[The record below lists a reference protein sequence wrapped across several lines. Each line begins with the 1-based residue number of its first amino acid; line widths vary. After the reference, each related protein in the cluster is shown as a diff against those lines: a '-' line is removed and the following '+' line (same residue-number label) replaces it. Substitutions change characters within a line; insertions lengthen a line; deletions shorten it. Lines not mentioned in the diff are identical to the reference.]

1 MRLHL
6 SIATSVRN
14 VLRMSVPQISLVVP
28 VHNEAGNIQP
38 LVAEIRTALSA
49 AAIEWELFI
58 VDDGSTDGSWE
69 ELSAATADSRVRGIR
84 LEQRLGKSAALVAGF
99 QICSA
104 AQIVMLDGDGQDDP
118 GEIPKMVALLAST
131 AADQGNRADLVNG
144 WKTPRLDPWHKTFPS
159 WVFNLLVGWLTGL
172 KLHDHN
178 CGLKAFR
185 REVIEAIVLQDNFHR
200 FIPVLAAAQ
209 GFRVVEMPVH
219 HRPRTR
225 GSSKYGMSRFFRGL
239 FDLVRVAA
247 MVRRTGQLAAR
258 RQRPLSRARLR
269 QSVYAI
275 LAVLALGAVLGRI
288 GAVSSVDTIA
298 LEKRLVADQVA
309 ASIEQVPVD
318 ADRIRHRV
326 ETEKRLARPF
336 LSANDRS
343 RWLTIRALVEQG
355 TFTIDG
361 LVTEPGWDTI
371 DAVVHP
377 DSSGKLRLY
386 SSKPPLLSVLLA
398 GFYWL
403 LHAVSGWTLGDHPFE
418 MGRLLMVLYGLVPLG
433 ITIHF
438 TCRLIDA
445 IGTSDWGRIWAA
457 ALICCGTMLTTFAV
471 VLTNHIPAA
480 ACTAASAWLLYR
492 IRCDGVR
499 SWWHFATAGLCLG
512 LAAALDLPAI
522 AWMLA
527 AFVVLA
533 RCDWRRTA
541 CAALP
546 AALLVGCAFFGTNW
560 LAHGTFAPP
569 YAHRKPAASGQ
580 PHCCELPSR
589 AALSL
594 SGAATGA
601 ALESSTNC
609 WNPDNWYDYSL
620 VLSNGKTLVSYWR
633 TPRGID
639 RGEPSAWTYA
649 WHSLLGHHG
658 IFALTPAW
666 LLVIPGLMI
675 LVRRPPHRAGQAE
688 LAWAVVT
695 VSTIVIAFYL
705 LRPQSD
711 RNYGGMTSGFRW
723 VFWLAPLW
731 VVASLPAVDRLAQ
744 SRLGR
749 CLALMLLLISVASVA
764 YPTWNP
770 WTSPWIQNWLVH
782 GGWIKSP

>member
-1 MRLHL
+1 MPPDGSGLCLGHDCDKACTPF
-6 SIATSVRN
+6 SPC
-14 VLRMSVPQISLVVP
+14 LR
-28 VHNEAGNIQP
+28 
-38 LVAEIRTALSA
+38 
-49 AAIEWELFI
+49 WELC
-58 VDDGSTDGSWE
+58 WA
-69 ELSAATADSRVRGIR
+69 EL
-84 LEQRLGKSAALVAGF
+84 
-99 QICSA
+99 
-104 AQIVMLDGDGQDDP
+104 
-118 GEIPKMVALLAST
+118 
-131 AADQGNRADLVNG
+131 
-144 WKTPRLDPWHKTFPS
+144 
-159 WVFNLLVGWLTGL
+159 
-172 KLHDHN
+172 
-178 CGLKAFR
+178 
-185 REVIEAIVLQDNFHR
+185 
-200 FIPVLAAAQ
+200 
-209 GFRVVEMPVH
+209 
-219 HRPRTR
+219 
-225 GSSKYGMSRFFRGL
+225 
-239 FDLVRVAA
+239 
-247 MVRRTGQLAAR
+247 
-258 RQRPLSRARLR
+258 
-269 QSVYAI
+269 
-275 LAVLALGAVLGRI
+275 

-499 SWWHFATAGLCLG
+499 SWWYFATAGLCLG

-546 AALLVGCAFFGTNW
+546 AALLVGCVFFGTNW

-580 PHCCELPSR
+580 PNCCELPSR
-589 AALSL
+589 ASLSL

-601 ALESSTNC
+601 LSKAAPIAGIQITGTTIPSCFPMGKLSSAI
-609 WNPDNWYDYSL
+609 
-620 VLSNGKTLVSYWR
+620 GA
-633 TPRGID
+633 PRGVSTAAS
-639 RGEPSAWTYA
+639 P
-649 WHSLLGHHG
+649 LLGP
-658 IFALTPAW
+658 TP
-666 LLVIPGLMI
+666 GT
-675 LVRRPPHRAGQAE
+675 H
-688 LAWAVVT
+688 
-695 VSTIVIAFYL
+695 S
-705 LRPQSD
+705 
-711 RNYGGMTSGFRW
+711 
-723 VFWLAPLW
+723 
-731 VVASLPAVDRLAQ
+731 
-744 SRLGR
+744 
-749 CLALMLLLISVASVA
+749 
-764 YPTWNP
+764 
-770 WTSPWIQNWLVH
+770 
-782 GGWIKSP
+782 